1 MFTLICLFFIICLL
15 VNIDLYEFFI
25 VYKRFYF
32 YDKKMQKWLKRIDDR
47 VWWKENKPKYIQ
59 HKKDVKN
66 LRKELR
72 DFVDKDFG
80 PWCNCTIDFLK
91 IQCKYWIKYYEL
103 GFNVHAMEKRD
114 AIIQDKLPMPKDGLP
129 PTRLEIAE
137 HLQLLILRYEHFYL
151 GLTDTELIEYEADLN
166 PSPMGFIDTKMDNF
180 FSKYRYINEEGKL
193 VVDGDAINRDY
204 LKCKQELFDY
214 YFKYADEMGD

>member
-1 MFTLICLFFIICLL
+1 MFIRDFTSMI
-15 VNIDLYEFFI
+15 
-25 VYKRFYF
+25 
-32 YDKKMQKWLKRIDDR
+32 KKMQKWLKRIDDR

-59 HKKDVKN
+59 HKKDIKD

-103 GFNVHAMEKRD
+103 GFNVHAME
-114 AIIQDKLPMPKDGLP
+114 IKDWVEGEENH
-129 PTRLEIAE
+129 PTRLEIAKY
-137 HLQLLILRYEHFYL
+137 LQLLIFRYEHFFE
-151 GLTDTELIEYEADLN
+151 GLTDTELLEYEEN
-166 PSPMGFIDTKMDNF
+166 PDAFPWGLLHNRMNDF
-180 FSKYRYINEEGKL
+180 FNKHKYVNDKGKL
-193 VVDGDAINRDY
+193 VLDNDAMNKDY

>member
-32 YDKKMQKWLKRIDDR
+32 YNKKMQKWLERIDDR
-47 VWWKENKPKYIQ
+47 AWWKENKPKYIQ
-59 HKKDVKN
+59 HKKDVKD
-66 LRKELR
+66 LKKELR

-80 PWCNCTIDFLK
+80 PWCNCTLEFLK
-91 IQCKYWIKYYEL
+91 IQCKYWIKYYGL
-103 GFNVHAMEKRD
+103 GFNVHAME
-114 AIIQDKLPMPKDGLP
+114 IKDWVEGEENHH
-129 PTRLEIAE
+129 TRLEIAK
-137 HLQLLILRYEHFYL
+137 HLQLLIYRYEHFHL
-151 GLTDTELIEYEADLN
+151 GLTDEELIEYEADLI
-166 PSPMGFIDTKMDNF
+166 PSPAGFIKNKIDNF
-180 FSKYRYINEEGKL
+180 FSKYRYINDKGEL
-193 VVDGDAINRDY
+193 VLDTDAINRDY